1 MRRSRRSRLLVPA
14 LLGVLAF
21 IGIGSVATG
30 TRLAPD
36 AMTPAGAVEGAI
48 DPAPAAFL
56 VSPAGASAATGV
68 APLPALH
75 DATGVAPQSFLHDAR
90 EAEPD
95 GAPPLAGLTGYRWPL
110 ARIRITLPFGPTA
123 WGSRIVDG
131 SNFHDGL
138 DMATFC
144 GDRVMAA
151 HDGIVLAAGR
161 HYDDVMGWL
170 GDLGPYYVRLDAKK
184 LWDTLPIVVVVD
196 DGNGYRSIYAHFE
209 RTVVRPGQ
217 AVRAGQLLGYE
228 GRTGR
233 ASGCHVHY
241 GLFSTFETREFAMDP
256 GVVKRMK
263 VPRSEIA
270 RVDPLLVLPP
280 ASGAGIA
287 AR

>member
-14 LLGVLAF
+14 VLGVLAF

-30 TRLAPD
+30 TPLASD

-48 DPAPAAFL
+48 DPAPAAFPP
-56 VSPAGASAATGV
+56 SAAGASAATMV
-68 APLPALH
+68 ASP
-75 DATGVAPQSFLHDAR
+75 SFLHDAR
-90 EAEPD
+90 DAEPG

-110 ARIRITLPFGPTA
+110 ARIRVTLPFGPTS

-138 DMATFC
+138 DLATFC

-170 GDLGPYYVRLDAKK
+170 GDLGPYYARLDAKK
-184 LWDTLPIVVVVD
+184 LWDTLPIVVVID

-209 RTVVRPGQ
+209 KTVVRPGQ

-256 GVVKRMK
+256 GVVKRMR

-287 AR
+287 VR